1 MHRLINKKALHD
13 YSIQEKLEAGI
24 VLVGG
29 EVKSIKSGHAS
40 LQGGFVQ
47 IHNNTLFLTNV
58 HVPEFQPGQGKLFDP
73 DRDRKLLIKK
83 KELTRLIGVMKAQG
97 LTIVPL
103 SLYSKGGFVKV
114 ELGIARGKKAYDKRK
129 AIKEREVDRSIRRR
143 LRSKI

>member
-1 MHRLINKKALHD
+1 MKRLVNKKALHD
-13 YSIQEKLEAGI
+13 YQIQEKLEAGI
-24 VLVGG
+24 VLVGT

-47 IHNNTLFLTNV
+47 IHDNTLFLTNV
-58 HVPEFQPGQGKLFDP
+58 HIPPFQAGQANRIDS
-73 DRDRKLLIKK
+73 DRDRKLLIKN
-83 KELTRLIGVMKAQG
+83 KELNRLIGVMKAQG

-129 AIKEREVDRSIRRR
+129 TIKDREVDRSIRRK